1 MAFPSIANSD
11 GRKAWAFAAIC
22 TGCAVMTV
30 FAAVGVYIVRKD
42 TQLSFYLALAA
53 HAQIL
58 VGLTALG
65 AQFVKRSIKVSATG
79 IDISDAG
86 EAAQVV
92 ADAAQTKAD
101 AVKADAPHE
110 PAATAT
116 PTGHAGVAPGQTP

>member
-1 MAFPSIANSD
+1 MTLPPITTAD
-11 GRKAWAFAAIC
+11 GRRAWAFLAIV
-22 TGCAVMTV
+22 GGSVVMTL
-30 FAAVGVYIVRKD
+30 FAAVGVYLVSPDAK
-42 TQLSFYLALAA
+42 LSFYLALAA

-101 AVKADAPHE
+101 DVKDA
-110 PAATAT
+110 A
-116 PTGHAGVAPGQTP
+116 Q